1 MRRRT
6 LKQMVLLLTAGLA
19 LSALVA
25 GACGKDEGGGSP
37 TTPGD
42 SRALPGTMQGVTDT
56 EVRIGT
62 LLPLT
67 GTAAAWGVGI
77 SRGMQAY
84 FDYINDEGG
93 MYGRQLK
100 LYVGDS
106 GYSGPV
112 AAEAVR
118 RLVEQDKVFMLQGNL
133 GTEVES
139 AVYQY
144 LEERGIP
151 DMYILTGASKFT
163 VPVVRTRFSGLV
175 DYATEGRILAR
186 YVFQNFDGKKL
197 GIIAQN
203 DDYGK
208 EGVAGM
214 RQGFE
219 ELGADVDVTVEYY
232 DATQS
237 EVTAQVQR
245 LKVDNVDVM
254 AFWGAPVQ
262 AANMIKTARSLL
274 SWDVP
279 MIINGTN
286 ALDITGQLAGY
297 DNIEGTVSTMIGHQ
311 AWETNIPTMAESKRL
326 MAKYAPDLTFDNTS
340 LVGWVISAGV
350 AGLIKQAGPNL
361 TRETFLDAAES
372 VCKFTSETGL
382 VPLSTSAT
390 DHRATEAEIL
400 ARAVVDRSTD
410 PPTFRWETFGDPIDF
425 ESTKDCVVPTPPPD
439 ATSQPGPPLQG
450 EPPRE
455 TPSP

>member
-25 GACGKDEGGGSP
+25 GACGKDEGGASP

-203 DDYGK
+203 DDFGK
-208 EGVAGM
+208 EGE
-214 RQGFE
+214 QGIKQGLKDE
-219 ELGADVDVTVEYY
+219 DAEMEIVTEYY
-232 DATQS
+232 DETQND
-237 EVTAQVQR
+237 VTAQVQR
-245 LKVDNVDVM
+245 LKNANVDVIGFYGM
-254 AFWGAPVQ
+254 PLQ
-262 AANMIKTARSLL
+262 AASLFKTARETL

-279 MIINGTN
+279 VV
-286 ALDITGQLAGY
+286 ITGTDAVEIVAGLAGY
-297 DNIEGTVSTMIGHQ
+297 ENIEGAVSVTIGHQ
-311 AWETNIPTMAESKRL
+311 AFETEYPGVAKHLEIMAE
-326 MAKYAPDLTFDNTS
+326 YAPDVKPDNLT
-340 LVGWVISAGV
+340 LVGYAISEAMV
-350 AGLIKQAGPNL
+350 NLLRQAGPDL
-361 TRETFLDAAES
+361 TRDSFLDAAES
-372 VCKFTSETGL
+372 VCKFVCSTCL
-382 VPLSTSAT
+382 VPTSTSPT
-390 DHRATEAEIL
+390 DHRPTEVQVYVRATG
-400 ARAVVDRSTD
+400 TD
-410 PPTFRWETFGDPIDF
+410 ADTFKWEPFGEPFGF
-425 ESTKDCVVPTPPPD
+425 ESTEECVTPTPPPGFD
-439 ATSQPGPPLQG
+439 QQP
-450 EPPRE
+450 E
-455 TPSP
+455 